1 MSVCELCETISN
13 VVNRPGH
20 QVFFFPYW
28 EKSLFDSYSLIG
40 VNESWLESLGSV
52 RR

>member
-1 MSVCELCETISN
+1 MGTLCILHVSKT
-13 VVNRPGH
+13 P
-20 QVFFFPYW
+20 FFFPYW